1 MKKMI
6 LILLAFFLLTFQS
19 CTTDETE
26 KEIEYQL
33 SSTFL
38 STDKIR
44 YNVEGGGDMDFIVEN
59 NPDSLSITVLRFQ
72 FQNRNDSLML
82 SKLEIDS
89 LDLLTIE
96 AMFQGTIDIGGIIY
110 KNELLTGSWTY
121 LYIENNN
128 DWLRVANET
137 IIRELSSIYQ
147 LVYGK
152 IN

>member
-6 LILLAFFLLTFQS
+6 LILSTFFLITFPS
-19 CTTDETE
+19 CTTNETE

>member
-137 IIRELSSIYQ
+137 IIR
-147 LVYGK
+147 
-152 IN
+152 